1 MKLNAK
7 FFNLLFFASFMSSS
21 TAFAA
26 ALGFWLCLMFFRSPF
41 NYYPYTIP
49 ESLYW
54 TTGVILPALTFLQ
67 SLVLFKIY
75 LLVLELKN
83 NQLRSKALP
92 FTTTFVLLW
101 SMISPWA
108 LAYGTVWKFQH
119 IAPKDVSELFPKV
132 LQAFA
137 HGSPLLINALIVTIC
152 LAIYATF
159 VWFAF
164 CNLFGGYLVRLK
176 TIRR

>member
-7 FFNLLFFASFMSSS
+7 FFNLLLFASLMGSS
-21 TAFAA
+21 TAFSA

-41 NYYPYTIP
+41 DYYPYPLP

-54 TTGVILPALTFLQ
+54 TTGVILPVLTFLQ
-67 SLVLFKIY
+67 SLLLFKIY
-75 LLVLELKN
+75 LLVLRLKN
-83 NQLRSKALP
+83 SQIRSKALP
-92 FTTTFVLLW
+92 FTTIFIVLW

-108 LAYGTVWKFQH
+108 LAYGTVCKFGH
-119 IAPKDVSELFPKV
+119 IAPKDIAEVYPKV

-137 HGSPLLINALIVTIC
+137 QGSPALMNALIVTIC
-152 LAIYATF
+152 IAIYATF

-164 CNLFGGYLVRLK
+164 CNLFGNYLVRLK